1 MTKEEVE
8 KKCYDYYVAN
18 GRSINSLSGF
28 IAEDLTAETYDML
41 DGDYSKNK
49 ASYLIVKWNKE
60 VPIDSCGWV
69 TPTQYDITI
78 DTFKRAESNMTLPE
92 RMSCVKFNIDK
103 YNWRNKGQDK
113 EDLEKIIAYAN
124 WGLKQLKK

>member
-18 GRSINSLSGF
+18 GSSINSLRDF
-28 IAEDLTAETYDML
+28 ILRDLTAEAYHML
-41 DGDYSKNK
+41 DGVSYSNK
-49 ASYLIVKWNKE
+49 ARYLIAKWNKE
-60 VPIDSCGWV
+60 VPTDSCSWV
-69 TPTQYDITI
+69 TPTQYDMKI

>member
-18 GRSINSLSGF
+18 GSSINSLCGF
-28 IAEDLTAETYDML
+28 IAEDLTTEAYNML
-41 DGDYSKNK
+41 DGYYSKNK
-49 ASYLIVKWNKE
+49 TRYLIAKWNKE
-60 VPIDSCGWV
+60 VPIDSCSWV
-69 TPTQYDITI
+69 TPTQYDMKI